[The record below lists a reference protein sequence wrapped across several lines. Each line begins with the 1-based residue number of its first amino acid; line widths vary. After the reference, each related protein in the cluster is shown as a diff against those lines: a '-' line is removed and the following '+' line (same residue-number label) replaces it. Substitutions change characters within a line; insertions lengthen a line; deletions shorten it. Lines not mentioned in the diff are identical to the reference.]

1 MPNPNEMGYPG
12 SQQQT
17 AQVTDDQL
25 ASFVLNEIG
34 SSAPRESIVVK
45 LVNAYGKEPMEA
57 VQFVDKMYKYI
68 EQKQQE
74 EIDSAQEEDADT
86 EEITSGDDVAN
97 EMPVEE
103 EVEEVRQTPTGTQ
116 MSNEIIDEWDSEG
129 DDDDSEA
136 AANLIMQYGGY
147 YRAQDGVEVPIEIP
161 DLSAYLPQNISD
173 YYGNSDY
180 ISQMAY
186 PELEEETEEYQ
197 GFEAPDMP
205 EDVDFDVAR
214 YGGSKKSKK
223 QFVKSVLSLVK
234 KQMGGPNE
242 DSETSSNDADPTGSS
257 VRKQNLDKFINSVKN
272 ESAMATAQKQAEEHY
287 DQMMQQ
293 QQMPPMNEEMQRG
306 GRVVRGN
313 KLRYKASQLRDFLT
327 GRNRRNR
334 REENDYNNSSTGYE
348 RGDYNQDGYTDA
360 SDYAFRGQF
369 DEQRPGYR
377 VDVRKSNWLTGRPS
391 KYTIDYYGQSP
402 MPGMGSQNQGN
413 GMYTLDGK
421 TYRWPA
427 TRKKVEVDAASVN
440 KDAIKEV
447 ATATPDSNATTNAA
461 ETDVT
466 STTSSSTEGTV
477 SKDVKAGDTK
487 ETVTTTKNGK
497 TIVKAVDAKPVPGVT
512 INSPIGNGNSSSELN
527 KIIDAQSKIKKEV
540 QRDSWGRP
548 LGDKFYGYNP
558 KTGKYEQGKVEKNW
572 KTKSGNQ
579 ATSFEGTYNTGWS
592 PLTGNFGTNKKARYQ
607 IERDKNGK
615 IIPSKSFAAVTQ
627 SEDYGGV
634 IYVPWNELPNLSPDE
649 GEDWNSGFGGDMLEN
664 KYGGSINY
672 EIGGSVNDPFMDPY
686 GNLQQFI
693 DGGDE
698 DFTQADIDDVYSKN
712 TANADFPS
720 EYQRGGG
727 VRRLIENYF
736 PGNIVGPRR
745 TYRNE
750 IQRVYDPRTGKTV
763 VMPINMGN
771 LSRVNVDKSRFWSGA
786 PKKYTMYFNG
796 STGKPVTTSNNVSS
810 QSGRDRFCSDYP
822 NSPNCQGAKKPV
834 RDNYPEDT
842 RENNKNQR
850 SGRQSYG
857 FINDL
862 KLRMQGLDEYGNPK
876 GSKQSD
882 KVPLSNEEMLIK
894 QGKIW
899 DEKSKRWIVKP
910 EPLSA
915 PMQYMK
921 DSLTLPNNPQ
931 PFSFD
936 QLINTSGPRNNE
948 MQSNEMY
955 DYKDVDVLNG
965 DYNNDGYVDAL
976 DFVYSPEQVYL
987 GTGNLNKSQD
997 PELWAGKKVLDEVIV
1012 KPILKQYGGSL
1023 NKFLPKKVVG
1033 GPPPCGPGETLDPN
1047 TNKCVANPVF
1057 NDQTFAQPKAPID
1070 PSIAASNSGTPVI
1083 NAPVNNFNANQNS
1096 FNKPNE
1102 VNVDPSLDPNI
1113 MPKLPTVSTMDAF
1126 NNSFKKKPTGD
1137 EQIAIDVEKQNNK
1150 GKLTFGKNNTGV
1162 SEARIQTFNAGVD
1175 IADSIRRGIET
1186 NKAQN
1191 EMYENFSSNNLYAS
1205 DPSRDRGD
1213 YDTNSGLYRPD
1224 EQGQMWNSRSKQFGG
1239 YIDEEEYYDPYLEE
1253 DEEDEL
1259 TYAKGGEK
1267 ITYMSEDQI
1276 RAFMAAGGQVEFL

>member
-1 MPNPNEMGYPG
+1 MKKRVRIYKATNGEGQFINKTAQFLKKAQEGGMPDPNEMGYPG

-34 SSAPRESIVVK
+34 TSAPRESIVVK

-57 VQFVDKMYKYI
+57 VQFVDKMYKYV

-242 DSETSSNDADPTGSS
+242 DSETSSNDADPTGST

-348 RGDYNQDGYTDA
+348 RGDYNQDGYIDA
-360 SDYAFRGQF
+360 TDYAVRGQF

-447 ATATPDSNATTNAA
+447 ATATPDSNATTKAA

-477 SKDVKAGDTK
+477 AKDVKAGDTK
-487 ETVTTTKNGK
+487 ETVTTIKNGR

-548 LGDKFYGYNP
+548 KTDKYYGYNP

-572 KTKSGNQ
+572 KTKSGNE
-579 ATSFEGTYNTGWS
+579 AKSFEGTYTTDW
-592 PLTGNFGTNKKARYQ
+592 GNVQPARYQ
-607 IERDKNGK
+607 IVKDKNGK
-615 IIPSKSFAAVTQ
+615 IIPEKSFAAVVQ

-634 IYVPWNELPNLSPDE
+634 IYVPWNELPNRNSDE
-649 GEDWNSGFGGDMLEN
+649 GEDWNSGAGGDMLEN

-693 DGGDE
+693 DGGYE

-736 PGNIVGPRR
+736 PGNIVGPRK

-763 VMPINMGN
+763 AMPINMGN
-771 LSRVNVDKSRFWSGA
+771 LSSVNVDKSRFWSGA

-796 STGKPVTTSNNVSS
+796 QSGQPVVSNNKSNNPA
-810 QSGRDRFCSDYP
+810 QTGRDRYCLDFP

-842 RENNKNQR
+842 RENNRNQR
-850 SGRQSYG
+850 SGRQGYG
-857 FINDL
+857 FMNDL

-931 PFSFD
+931 PFSSD
-936 QLINTSGPRNNE
+936 QLINTSGPRNSE
-948 MQSNEMY
+948 M
-955 DYKDVDVLNG
+955 
-965 DYNNDGYVDAL
+965 
-976 DFVYSPEQVYL
+976 
-987 GTGNLNKSQD
+987 
-997 PELWAGKKVLDEVIV
+997 
-1012 KPILKQYGGSL
+1012 QYGGGLEMFIPRAENGFQTPMSPGECPAGSTK
-1023 NKFLPKKVVG
+1023 NAIGDCVDFMGKVVKKRSTG
-1033 GPPPCGPGETLDPN
+1033 SDFGNNTPEIKQPGVMDKDYKNPLTGEKPGVIKDKSGNLQMNEDAPTFYGDQYAVDVENKSDRGKLAFGNKADTSRNETRLG
-1047 TNKCVANPVF
+1047 VF
-1057 NDQTFAQPKAPID
+1057 NT
-1070 PSIAASNSGTPVI
+1070 
-1083 NAPVNNFNANQNS
+1083 
-1096 FNKPNE
+1096 
-1102 VNVDPSLDPNI
+1102 
-1113 MPKLPTVSTMDAF
+1113 
-1126 NNSFKKKPTGD
+1126 
-1137 EQIAIDVEKQNNK
+1137 
-1150 GKLTFGKNNTGV
+1150 
-1162 SEARIQTFNAGVD
+1162 GVD

-1186 NKAQN
+1186 NKAEN
-1191 EMYENFSSNNLYAS
+1191 EMYENLSSNNLYAS
-1205 DPSRDRGD
+1205 DSTRDRGD
-1213 YDTNSGLYRPD
+1213 YDTNSGLFRPD
-1224 EQGQMWNSRSKQFGG
+1224 EQGQMQSSQYGGDVYQDGG
-1239 YIDEEEYYDPYLEE
+1239 YVEGDEVFMTDEE
-1253 DEEDEL
+1253 
-1259 TYAKGGEK
+1259 
-1267 ITYMSEDQI
+1267 IQ
-1276 RAFMAAGGQVEFL
+1276 EFLANGGDLEFI

>member
-1 MPNPNEMGYPG
+1 MKKRVRIYKATNGEGQFINKTAQFLKKAQEGGMPDPNEMGYPG

-103 EVEEVRQTPTGTQ
+103 EVEEVEEVRQTPTGTQ

-186 PELEEETEEYQ
+186 PELEEDTEEYQ

-242 DSETSSNDADPTGSS
+242 DSETSSNDADPTGST

-293 QQMPPMNEEMQRG
+293 QQMLPQNDMMRRG
-306 GRVVRGN
+306 GSAGSRDPKVVRGN
-313 KLRYKASQLRDFLT
+313 ALRYRANQLKDFIT
-327 GRNRRNR
+327 GRNRRD
-334 REENDYNNSSTGYE
+334 REEENNY
-348 RGDYNQDGYTDA
+348 DFTDA
-360 SDYAFRGQF
+360 TDNTIRGQF

-402 MPGMGSQNQGN
+402 MPGMGSQNQGT

-421 TYRWPA
+421 IYRWPA
-427 TRKKVEVDAASVN
+427 TRKKVEIDAASVN
-440 KDAIKEV
+440 KDAIKEI
-447 ATATPDSNATTNAA
+447 ATATPDSSATTNAA
-461 ETDVT
+461 ETDIT
-466 STTSSSTEGTV
+466 STTSTSTQGTIA
-477 SKDVKAGDTK
+477 KD
-487 ETVTTTKNGK
+487 
-497 TIVKAVDAKPVPGVT
+497 IKAVDAKPVPGVT

-572 KTKSGNQ
+572 KTKSGNE
-579 ATSFEGTYNTGWS
+579 AKSFEGTYTTDW
-592 PLTGNFGTNKKARYQ
+592 GTVKPARYQ
-607 IERDKNGK
+607 IVKDKNGK
-615 IIPSKSFAAVTQ
+615 IIPEKSFAAVTQ

-634 IYVPWNELPNLSPDE
+634 IYVPWNELPNRNNKQKAYLTNDE
-649 GEDWNSGFGGDMLEN
+649 NIGGNLN
-664 KYGGSINY
+664 RNLGGSINY

-796 STGKPVTTSNNVSS
+796 QSGQPSTTSKGTDAS
-810 QSGRDRFCSDYP
+810 QRGRDRYCLDFP
-822 NSPNCQGAKKPV
+822 NSPNCQGGKKPV

-850 SGRQSYG
+850 SGRQGYG
-857 FINDL
+857 FMNDL
-862 KLRMQGLDEYGNPK
+862 KLRMQGLDEYGNPI

-931 PFSFD
+931 PFSSD
-936 QLINTSGPRNNE
+936 QLINTSGPRNTE
-948 MQSNEMY
+948 M
-955 DYKDVDVLNG
+955 
-965 DYNNDGYVDAL
+965 
-976 DFVYSPEQVYL
+976 
-987 GTGNLNKSQD
+987 
-997 PELWAGKKVLDEVIV
+997 
-1012 KPILKQYGGSL
+1012 QYGGYMPDYDYGDYTFEYENGGAFDLGNDCPAGSTK
-1023 NKFLPKKVVG
+1023 NAIGDCVDFMGKVVKKRSTG
-1033 GPPPCGPGETLDPN
+1033 SDFGNNTPEIKQPGVMD
-1047 TNKCVANPVF
+1047 KDYKNPLTGEKPGVIKDKSGNLKMNEDAPSF
-1057 NDQTFAQPKAPID
+1057 YGDQYA
-1070 PSIAASNSGTPVI
+1070 V
-1083 NAPVNNFNANQNS
+1083 
-1096 FNKPNE
+1096 
-1102 VNVDPSLDPNI
+1102 
-1113 MPKLPTVSTMDAF
+1113 
-1126 NNSFKKKPTGD
+1126 
-1137 EQIAIDVEKQNNK
+1137 DVENKSDK
-1150 GKLTFGKNNTGV
+1150 GKLTFGKGNTGV
-1162 SEARIQTFNAGVD
+1162 SEARLQTFNTGVD
-1175 IADSIRRGIET
+1175 IADSIRRGRET
-1186 NKAQN
+1186 KNAEN
-1191 EMYENFSSNNLYAS
+1191 EMYENLSSNNLYAS
-1205 DPSRDRGD
+1205 DSTRDRGN
-1213 YDTNSGLYRPD
+1213 YDTNSGLFKPD
-1224 EQGQMWNSRSKQFGG
+1224 EQGEMQFSQYGGDVYQDGG
-1239 YIDEEEYYDPYLEE
+1239 YVEGDEVFMTDEE
-1253 DEEDEL
+1253 
-1259 TYAKGGEK
+1259 
-1267 ITYMSEDQI
+1267 IQ
-1276 RAFMAAGGQVEFL
+1276 EFLANGGDLEFI

>member
-1 MPNPNEMGYPG
+1 MKKRVRIYKATNGEGQFINKTAQFLKKAQEGGMPDPNEMGYPG

-57 VQFVDKMYKYI
+57 VQFVDKMYKYV

-103 EVEEVRQTPTGTQ
+103 EEEVEEVRQTPTGTQ
-116 MSNEIIDEWDSEG
+116 MSNEIVDEWDSEG

-186 PELEEETEEYQ
+186 PEIEEETEEYQ

-242 DSETSSNDADPTGSS
+242 DSETSSNDADPTGSN

-306 GRVVRGN
+306 GRVARGN

-334 REENDYNNSSTGYE
+334 REENDYNNSSIGYE

-360 SDYAFRGQF
+360 TDYAVRGQF

-402 MPGMGSQNQGN
+402 MPGMGSQNQGT

-447 ATATPDSNATTNAA
+447 ATATPDSNATTKAA

-466 STTSSSTEGTV
+466 STTSTSTQGTV
-477 SKDVKAGDTK
+477 AKDVKAGDIK

-497 TIVKAVDAKPVPGVT
+497 TIVKAVDARPVPGVT

-548 LGDKFYGYNP
+548 VGDKFYGYNP

-572 KTKSGNQ
+572 KTKSGNE
-579 ATSFEGTYNTGWS
+579 AKSFEGTYTTDW
-592 PLTGNFGTNKKARYQ
+592 GNVKPATYQ
-607 IERDKNGK
+607 IVKDKNGK
-615 IIPSKSFAAVTQ
+615 IIPEKSFAAVTQ

-634 IYVPWNELPNLSPDE
+634 IYVPWNELPNRNNKEKAYLTNDE
-649 GEDWNSGFGGDMLEN
+649 NIGGNLN
-664 KYGGSINY
+664 RNLGGSINY

-693 DGGDE
+693 YGGDE

-720 EYQRGGG
+720 DYQRGGG

-763 VMPINMGN
+763 SMPINMGN
-771 LSRVNVDKSRFWSGA
+771 LSRVNVDKSRFSGA

-796 STGKPVTTSNNVSS
+796 QSGQPSITSKGNAAS
-810 QSGRDRFCSDYP
+810 QTGRDRYCLDFP

-842 RENNKNQR
+842 RENDRNQR
-850 SGRQSYG
+850 SGRQGYG
-857 FINDL
+857 FMNDL

-921 DSLTLPNNPQ
+921 DSLTVPNNPQ
-931 PFSFD
+931 PFSSD
-936 QLINTSGPRNNE
+936 QLINTSGPRNSE
-948 MQSNEMY
+948 M
-955 DYKDVDVLNG
+955 
-965 DYNNDGYVDAL
+965 
-976 DFVYSPEQVYL
+976 
-987 GTGNLNKSQD
+987 
-997 PELWAGKKVLDEVIV
+997 
-1012 KPILKQYGGSL
+1012 QYGGNLEMFIPRAQDGFQSPL
-1023 NKFLPKKVVG
+1023 SQGECPMGSTKNAAGDCVDFMGKVVKKRSTG
-1033 GPPPCGPGETLDPN
+1033 SDFGNNTQDIKQPGVIDENYKNPLTGEKPGVIKDKSGNLQINQEDP
-1047 TNKCVANPVF
+1047 TF
-1057 NDQTFAQPKAPID
+1057 YGDQYA
-1070 PSIAASNSGTPVI
+1070 V
-1083 NAPVNNFNANQNS
+1083 
-1096 FNKPNE
+1096 
-1102 VNVDPSLDPNI
+1102 
-1113 MPKLPTVSTMDAF
+1113 
-1126 NNSFKKKPTGD
+1126 
-1137 EQIAIDVEKQNNK
+1137 DVENKRNK

-1162 SEARIQTFNAGVD
+1162 SEARLQTFNTGVD
-1175 IADSIRRGIET
+1175 IADSVRRGIET
-1186 NKAQN
+1186 KNAEN
-1191 EMYENFSSNNLYAS
+1191 EMYENLSSNNLYAS
-1205 DPSRDRGD
+1205 KATTDRGD
-1213 YDTNSGLYRPD
+1213 YDANTGLFRPD
-1224 EQGQMWNSRSKQFGG
+1224 EQGAMRESRSKQYGGDVYQDGG
-1239 YIDEEEYYDPYLEE
+1239 YVEGDEVFMTDEE
-1253 DEEDEL
+1253 
-1259 TYAKGGEK
+1259 
-1267 ITYMSEDQI
+1267 IQ
-1276 RAFMAAGGQVEFL
+1276 EFLANGGDLEFI

>member
-1 MPNPNEMGYPG
+1 MKKRVRIYKATNGEGQFINKTAQFLKKAQEGGMPNPNEMGYPG

-97 EMPVEE
+97 EMPVEEE

-360 SDYAFRGQF
+360 TDYAFRGQF

-466 STTSSSTEGTV
+466 STTSSSTQGTV

-592 PLTGNFGTNKKARYQ
+592 PLTGNFGTNNKARYQ
-607 IERDKNGK
+607 IVRDKNGK

-763 VMPINMGN
+763 AMPINMGN
-771 LSRVNVDKSRFWSGA
+771 LSSVNVDKSRFWSGK

-931 PFSFD
+931 PFSSD
-936 QLINTSGPRNNE
+936 QLINTSGPRNTE
-948 MQSNEMY
+948 M
-955 DYKDVDVLNG
+955 
-965 DYNNDGYVDAL
+965 
-976 DFVYSPEQVYL
+976 
-987 GTGNLNKSQD
+987 
-997 PELWAGKKVLDEVIV
+997 
-1012 KPILKQYGGSL
+1012 QYGGYMPDYDYGDYTFDYQNGGAFDLGNDCPMGSTK
-1023 NKFLPKKVVG
+1023 NAAGDCVDFMGKVVKKRSTG
-1033 GPPPCGPGETLDPN
+1033 SSFGNNTPEIKQPGVMDKDYKNPLTGEKPGVIKDKSGNLKMNQEDP
-1047 TNKCVANPVF
+1047 TF
-1057 NDQTFAQPKAPID
+1057 YGDQYA
-1070 PSIAASNSGTPVI
+1070 V
-1083 NAPVNNFNANQNS
+1083 
-1096 FNKPNE
+1096 
-1102 VNVDPSLDPNI
+1102 
-1113 MPKLPTVSTMDAF
+1113 
-1126 NNSFKKKPTGD
+1126 
-1137 EQIAIDVEKQNNK
+1137 DVENKRNK

-1162 SEARIQTFNAGVD
+1162 SEARLQTFNTGVD
-1175 IADSIRRGIET
+1175 IADSIRRGRET
-1186 NKAQN
+1186 KNAEN
-1191 EMYENFSSNNLYAS
+1191 EMYENLSSNNLYAS
-1205 DPSRDRGD
+1205 DSTRDRGD
-1213 YDTNSGLYRPD
+1213 YDTNSGLFRPD
-1224 EQGQMWNSRSKQFGG
+1224 EQGAMRESRSKQYGGDVYQDGG
-1239 YIDEEEYYDPYLEE
+1239 YVEGDEVFMTDEE
-1253 DEEDEL
+1253 
-1259 TYAKGGEK
+1259 
-1267 ITYMSEDQI
+1267 IQ
-1276 RAFMAAGGQVEFL
+1276 EFLANGGDLEFI

>member
-1 MPNPNEMGYPG
+1 MKKRVRIYKATNGEGQFINKTAQFLKKAQEGGMPNSNEMGYPG

-86 EEITSGDDVAN
+86 EEITSGDDVVN

-116 MSNEIIDEWDSEG
+116 MSNEIVDEWDNEG

-293 QQMPPMNEEMQRG
+293 QQMLPQNDMMRRG
-306 GRVVRGN
+306 GSAGSRDPKVVRGN
-313 KLRYKASQLRDFLT
+313 ALRYRANQLKDFIT
-327 GRNRRNR
+327 GRNRRD
-334 REENDYNNSSTGYE
+334 REEENNY
-348 RGDYNQDGYTDA
+348 DFTDA
-360 SDYAFRGQF
+360 TDNTIRGQF

-402 MPGMGSQNQGN
+402 MPGMGSQNQGT

-447 ATATPDSNATTNAA
+447 ATATPDSSATTKAA

-466 STTSSSTEGTV
+466 STTSTSTQGTV
-477 SKDVKAGDTK
+477 AKDVKAGDIK
-487 ETVTTTKNGK
+487 PTVTTTKNGK
-497 TIVKAVDAKPVPGVT
+497 TTVLPTNYGTIDPSKMQRSDTAANNVLSKYLNAEPETPIVK
-512 INSPIGNGNSSSELN
+512 
-527 KIIDAQSKIKKEV
+527 

-572 KTKSGNQ
+572 KTKSGNE
-579 ATSFEGTYNTGWS
+579 AKSFEGTYTTDW
-592 PLTGNFGTNKKARYQ
+592 GNVKPATYQ
-607 IERDKNGK
+607 IVKDKNGK
-615 IIPSKSFAAVTQ
+615 IIPEKSFAAVVQ

-634 IYVPWNELPNLSPDE
+634 IYVPWNELPNRNNKQKAYLTNDE
-649 GEDWNSGFGGDMLEN
+649 NIGGNLN
-664 KYGGSINY
+664 RNLGGSINY

-796 STGKPVTTSNNVSS
+796 QSGQPSTTSKGTDAS
-810 QSGRDRFCSDYP
+810 QRGRDRYCLDFP
-822 NSPNCQGAKKPV
+822 NSPNCQGGKKPV
-834 RDNYPEDT
+834 KDNYPEDT

-862 KLRMQGLDEYGNPK
+862 KLRMQGLDEYGNRI
-876 GSKQSD
+876 GSKS
-882 KVPLSNEEMLIK
+882 IK
-894 QGKIW
+894 QYDPYANFPSDHPYRNTGRLDI
-899 DEKSKRWIVKP
+899 KSSQDAMNQLRNTQPKELQGAGYTK
-910 EPLSA
+910 
-915 PMQYMK
+915 K
-921 DSLTLPNNPQ
+921 LPIGSTQNAINQLRNNQ
-931 PFSFD
+931 LKELQIPFSSD
-936 QLINTSGPRNNE
+936 QLINTSGPRNTE
-948 MQSNEMY
+948 M
-955 DYKDVDVLNG
+955 
-965 DYNNDGYVDAL
+965 
-976 DFVYSPEQVYL
+976 
-987 GTGNLNKSQD
+987 
-997 PELWAGKKVLDEVIV
+997 
-1012 KPILKQYGGSL
+1012 QYGGYMPDYDYGDYTFDYQNGGAFDLGNDCPMGSTK
-1023 NKFLPKKVVG
+1023 NAAGDCVDFMGKVVKKRSTG
-1033 GPPPCGPGETLDPN
+1033 SDFGNNTPEIKQPGVID
-1047 TNKCVANPVF
+1047 KDYKNPLTGEKPGVIKDKSGNLQMNEDAPTF
-1057 NDQTFAQPKAPID
+1057 YGDQY
-1070 PSIAASNSGTPVI
+1070 
-1083 NAPVNNFNANQNS
+1083 
-1096 FNKPNE
+1096 
-1102 VNVDPSLDPNI
+1102 
-1113 MPKLPTVSTMDAF
+1113 
-1126 NNSFKKKPTGD
+1126 
-1137 EQIAIDVEKQNNK
+1137 AIDVENKSDK
-1150 GKLTFGKNNTGV
+1150 GKLTFGKGNTGV
-1162 SEARIQTFNAGVD
+1162 SEARLQTFNTGVD
-1175 IADSIRRGIET
+1175 IADSIRRGRET
-1186 NKAQN
+1186 KNAEN
-1191 EMYENFSSNNLYAS
+1191 EMYENLSSNNLYAS
-1205 DPSRDRGD
+1205 DSTRDRGD
-1213 YDTNSGLYRPD
+1213 YDTNSGLFRPD
-1224 EQGQMWNSRSKQFGG
+1224 EQGQMQSSQYGGDVYQDGG
-1239 YIDEEEYYDPYLEE
+1239 YVEGDEVFMTDEE
-1253 DEEDEL
+1253 
-1259 TYAKGGEK
+1259 
-1267 ITYMSEDQI
+1267 IQ
-1276 RAFMAAGGQVEFL
+1276 EFLANGGDLEFI

>member
-1 MPNPNEMGYPG
+1 MKKRVRIYKATNGEGQFINKTAQFLKKAQEGGMPNPNEMGYPG

-116 MSNEIIDEWDSEG
+116 MSNEIVDEWDSEG

-360 SDYAFRGQF
+360 TDYAFRGQF

-477 SKDVKAGDTK
+477 AKDVKAGDTK

-592 PLTGNFGTNKKARYQ
+592 PLTGNFGTNKNARYQ

-822 NSPNCQGAKKPV
+822 NSPRCKDYKQ
-834 RDNYPEDT
+834 
-842 RENNKNQR
+842 NNNQNNNQR
-850 SGRQSYG
+850 SNVDGLSLKSKIAIRKG
-857 FINDL
+857 ELGNKINNWKL
-862 KLRMQGLDEYGNPK
+862 KRQGLDEYGNRPGDQQGAIYNDGRLTK
-876 GSKQSD
+876 DREGNWYDRNNVVIPGKKRPSEVPGYYDNNQSNTNE
-882 KVPLSNEEMLIK
+882 PMSNVEMLKK

-899 DEKSKRWIVKP
+899 DEKSNRWVDLDLASQMPILPTGQIDRKP
-910 EPLSA
+910 NTS
-915 PMQYMK
+915 
-921 DSLTLPNNPQ
+921 TLPIPKPYFQ
-931 PFSFD
+931 PDF
-936 QLINTSGPRNNE
+936 LINNDGPRNPDN
-948 MQSNEMY
+948 M
-955 DYKDVDVLNG
+955 
-965 DYNNDGYVDAL
+965 
-976 DFVYSPEQVYL
+976 
-987 GTGNLNKSQD
+987 
-997 PELWAGKKVLDEVIV
+997 
-1012 KPILKQYGGSL
+1012 QYGGNLDMFIPRAQNGFQTPVSPEECPMGSTK
-1023 NKFLPKKVVG
+1023 NTVGDCVDFMGKVVKKRSTG
-1033 GPPPCGPGETLDPN
+1033 SDFGNNIQDIKQPGVIDEN
-1047 TNKCVANPVF
+1047 YKNPLTGQKPGVIKGADGNLKINEQTPSS
-1057 NDQTFAQPKAPID
+1057 ND
-1070 PSIAASNSGTPVI
+1070 
-1083 NAPVNNFNANQNS
+1083 
-1096 FNKPNE
+1096 
-1102 VNVDPSLDPNI
+1102 
-1113 MPKLPTVSTMDAF
+1113 MY
-1126 NNSFKKKPTGD
+1126 
-1137 EQIAIDVEKQNNK
+1137 AIDVENKRNK

-1162 SEARIQTFNAGVD
+1162 SEARLQTFNTGVD

-1186 NKAQN
+1186 KNAEN
-1191 EMYENFSSNNLYAS
+1191 EMYENLSSNNLYAS
-1205 DPSRDRGD
+1205 DSTRDRGD
-1213 YDTNSGLYRPD
+1213 YDTNSGLFRPD
-1224 EQGQMWNSRSKQFGG
+1224 EQGQMQSSQYGGDVYQDGG
-1239 YIDEEEYYDPYLEE
+1239 YVEGDEVFMTDEE
-1253 DEEDEL
+1253 
-1259 TYAKGGEK
+1259 
-1267 ITYMSEDQI
+1267 IQ
-1276 RAFMAAGGQVEFL
+1276 EFLANGGDLEFI

>member
-1 MPNPNEMGYPG
+1 MKKRVRIYKATNGEGQFINKTAQFLKKAQEGGMPNPNEMGYPG

-103 EVEEVRQTPTGTQ
+103 EVEEVEEVRQTPTGTQ
-116 MSNEIIDEWDSEG
+116 MSNEIVDEWDSEG

-136 AANLIMQYGGY
+136 ASNLIMQYGGY
-147 YRAQDGVEVPIEIP
+147 YRAQDGSEVPIEMP

-360 SDYAFRGQF
+360 TDYAVRGQF

-413 GMYTLDGK
+413 GMYSLDGK

-447 ATATPDSNATTNAA
+447 ATATPDSNATTKAA

-466 STTSSSTEGTV
+466 STTSSSTQGTV
-477 SKDVKAGDTK
+477 AKDVKAGDTK
-487 ETVTTTKNGK
+487 ETVTTIKNGK

-548 LGDKFYGYNP
+548 KTDKYYGYNP

-572 KTKSGNQ
+572 KTKSGNE
-579 ATSFEGTYNTGWS
+579 AKSFEGTYTTDW
-592 PLTGNFGTNKKARYQ
+592 GNVQPATYQ
-607 IERDKNGK
+607 IVKDKNGK
-615 IIPSKSFAAVTQ
+615 IIPEKSFAAVVQ

-634 IYVPWNELPNLSPDE
+634 IYVPWNELPNRNSDE
-649 GEDWNSGFGGDMLEN
+649 GEDWNSGAGGDMLEN

-727 VRRLIENYF
+727 VRRFIENNF

-763 VMPINMGN
+763 AMPINMGN
-771 LSRVNVDKSRFWSGA
+771 LSSVNVDKSRFSGA

-796 STGKPVTTSNNVSS
+796 QSGQPSTTSKGTDAS
-810 QSGRDRFCSDYP
+810 QRGRDRYCLDFP
-822 NSPNCQGAKKPV
+822 NSPNCQGGKKPV

-862 KLRMQGLDEYGNPK
+862 KLRMQGLDEYGNPI

-921 DSLTLPNNPQ
+921 DSLTVPNNPQ
-931 PFSFD
+931 PFSSD
-936 QLINTSGPRNNE
+936 QLINTSGPRNSE
-948 MQSNEMY
+948 M
-955 DYKDVDVLNG
+955 
-965 DYNNDGYVDAL
+965 
-976 DFVYSPEQVYL
+976 
-987 GTGNLNKSQD
+987 
-997 PELWAGKKVLDEVIV
+997 
-1012 KPILKQYGGSL
+1012 QYGGGLEMFIPRAQNGFQTPMSPGECPMGSTK
-1023 NKFLPKKVVG
+1023 NAAGDCVDFMGKVVKKRSTG
-1033 GPPPCGPGETLDPN
+1033 SDFGNNTQDMKQPGVMDQDYKNPLTGEKPGVIRGADGNLKMNQEDP
-1047 TNKCVANPVF
+1047 TF
-1057 NDQTFAQPKAPID
+1057 YGDQYA
-1070 PSIAASNSGTPVI
+1070 V
-1083 NAPVNNFNANQNS
+1083 
-1096 FNKPNE
+1096 
-1102 VNVDPSLDPNI
+1102 
-1113 MPKLPTVSTMDAF
+1113 
-1126 NNSFKKKPTGD
+1126 
-1137 EQIAIDVEKQNNK
+1137 DVENKRNK

-1162 SEARIQTFNAGVD
+1162 SEARLSLFNTGVD
-1175 IADSIRRGIET
+1175 MIDSASRNRDYQ
-1186 NKAQN
+1186 KAEA
-1191 EMYENFSSNNLYAS
+1191 EMQEDLNSNNLYAS
-1205 DPSRDRGD
+1205 KSTLDKGD
-1213 YDTNSGLYRPD
+1213 YDTNSGLFRPD
-1224 EQGQMWNSRSKQFGG
+1224 EQGAMRESRSKQYGGDVYQDGG
-1239 YIDEEEYYDPYLEE
+1239 YVEGDEVFMTDEE
-1253 DEEDEL
+1253 
-1259 TYAKGGEK
+1259 
-1267 ITYMSEDQI
+1267 IQ
-1276 RAFMAAGGQVEFL
+1276 EFLANGGDLEFI

>member
-1 MPNPNEMGYPG
+1 MKKRVRIYKATNGEGQFINKTAQFLKKAQEGGMPDPNEMGYPG

-17 AQVTDDQL
+17 AQITDDQL

-57 VQFVDKMYKYI
+57 VQFVDKMYKYV

-103 EVEEVRQTPTGTQ
+103 EVRQTPTGTQ
-116 MSNEIIDEWDSEG
+116 MSNEIVDEWDSEG

-173 YYGNSDY
+173 YYGDSDLV
-180 ISQMAY
+180 SQMAY
-186 PELEEETEEYQ
+186 PQLEEDTEEYQ

-242 DSETSSNDADPTGSS
+242 DSETSSNDADPTGSN

-293 QQMPPMNEEMQRG
+293 QQMLPMNEEMQRG

-360 SDYAFRGQF
+360 TDYAVRGQF

-402 MPGMGSQNQGN
+402 MPGMGSQNQGT

-447 ATATPDSNATTNAA
+447 ATATPDSNATTKAA

-466 STTSSSTEGTV
+466 STTSTSTQGTV
-477 SKDVKAGDTK
+477 AKDVKAGDTK

-512 INSPIGNGNSSSELN
+512 INSPIGNGNSSLELN

-548 LGDKFYGYNP
+548 KTDKYYGYNP

-572 KTKSGNQ
+572 KTKSGNEAKSFD
-579 ATSFEGTYNTGWS
+579 ATYTTDWGTVKPAT
-592 PLTGNFGTNKKARYQ
+592 YQ
-607 IERDKNGK
+607 IVKDKNGK
-615 IIPSKSFAAVTQ
+615 IIPEKSFAAVTQ

-634 IYVPWNELPNLSPDE
+634 IYVPWNELPNRNSDE
-649 GEDWNSGFGGDMLEN
+649 GEDWNSGAGGDMLEN

-693 DGGDE
+693 YGGDE

-720 EYQRGGG
+720 DYQRGGG

-736 PGNIVGPRR
+736 PGNILGPRR

-763 VMPINMGN
+763 SMPINMGN
-771 LSRVNVDKSRFWSGA
+771 LSRVNVDKSRFSGA

-796 STGKPVTTSNNVSS
+796 QSGQPISTSKGNAAS
-810 QSGRDRFCSDYP
+810 QTGRDRYCLDFP

-834 RDNYPEDT
+834 KDNYPEDT
-842 RENNKNQR
+842 RENNRNQR
-850 SGRQSYG
+850 SGRQGYG
-857 FINDL
+857 FMNDL

-876 GSKQSD
+876 GSQQSD
-882 KVPLSNEEMLIK
+882 KAPMSNEELLTK

-899 DEKSKRWIVKP
+899 DEKSKRWIMKP

-921 DSLTLPNNPQ
+921 DSLTVPNNPQ
-931 PFSFD
+931 PFSSD
-936 QLINTSGPRNNE
+936 QLINTSGPRNSE
-948 MQSNEMY
+948 M
-955 DYKDVDVLNG
+955 
-965 DYNNDGYVDAL
+965 
-976 DFVYSPEQVYL
+976 
-987 GTGNLNKSQD
+987 
-997 PELWAGKKVLDEVIV
+997 
-1012 KPILKQYGGSL
+1012 QYGGGLEMFIPRAQDGFQTSMSPGECPMGSTK
-1023 NKFLPKKVVG
+1023 NAAGDCVDFMGKVVKKRSTG
-1033 GPPPCGPGETLDPN
+1033 SDFGNNTQDMKQPGVMDEDYKNPLTGEKPGVIRGADGNLKMNQEDP
-1047 TNKCVANPVF
+1047 TF
-1057 NDQTFAQPKAPID
+1057 YGDQYA
-1070 PSIAASNSGTPVI
+1070 V
-1083 NAPVNNFNANQNS
+1083 
-1096 FNKPNE
+1096 
-1102 VNVDPSLDPNI
+1102 
-1113 MPKLPTVSTMDAF
+1113 
-1126 NNSFKKKPTGD
+1126 
-1137 EQIAIDVEKQNNK
+1137 DVENKRDK
-1150 GKLTFGKNNTGV
+1150 GKLTFGKGNTGV

-1175 IADSIRRGIET
+1175 IADSIRRGMET
-1186 NKAQN
+1186 KNAEN
-1191 EMYENFSSNNLYAS
+1191 EMYDNLSSNNLYAS
-1205 DPSRDRGD
+1205 KATRDRGN
-1213 YDTNSGLYRPD
+1213 YDTNSGLFRPD
-1224 EQGQMWNSRSKQFGG
+1224 EQGEMQFSQYGGDVYQDGG
-1239 YIDEEEYYDPYLEE
+1239 YVEGDEVFMTDEE
-1253 DEEDEL
+1253 
-1259 TYAKGGEK
+1259 
-1267 ITYMSEDQI
+1267 IQ
-1276 RAFMAAGGQVEFL
+1276 EFLANGGDLEFI